1 MKRYIKSVA
10 TSLLDEPLDIQ
21 LEFARTSSDV
31 NQLEQLIDSRAVI
44 KCEVAKNP
52 NLTEDLI
59 RDLYSSGG
67 FRVEE
72 SLVENPSTPAD
83 VLSNIAETPKTPE
96 IVLRHIAEHPN
107 TSPDTLKQLADSQYW
122 VVRVKVAKRADTP
135 IEVLQELSKDIEI
148 PVKSVARRTLKSL
161 NANS

>member
-10 TSLLDEPLDIQ
+10 ISLLEEPLDIQ

-31 NQLEQLIDSRAVI
+31 NQLEQLINSRSVI

-52 NLTEDLI
+52 NLTEDII

-67 FRVEE
+67 FRLEE
-72 SLVENPSTPAD
+72 SLVENPVTPAD
-83 VLSNIAETPKTPE
+83 VLSDIAESPKTPE

-107 TSPDTLKQLADSQYW
+107 TSSGTLKQLANSQYW
-122 VVRVKVAKRADTP
+122 VVRTKVAERTDTP
-135 IEVLQELSKDIEI
+135 IEALQELAKDIEI

-161 NANS
+161 NS